1 MSMFGNFFRW
11 LSGSFVCVKCG
22 RGVRLFTFGYGATV
36 CPDCYRGEQ
45 PFVFFDDRFW
55 MNRFLMR
62 FVGQSGHRL
71 ESLYEDSVL
80 DHPIYGK
87 PEIEVVG

>member
-1 MSMFGNFFRW
+1 MSTFSNFSRW

-55 MNRFLMR
+55 MNRVLLR
-62 FVGQSGHRL
+62 FAGQSGCRL

-80 DHPIYGK
+80 DYLTHGE
-87 PEIEVVG
+87 PEIEVLG

>member
-1 MSMFGNFFRW
+1 M
-11 LSGSFVCVKCG
+11 KCG

-62 FVGQSGHRL
+62 FVGQSGGQL
-71 ESLYEDSVL
+71 ESLDEVSVQ
-80 DHPIYGK
+80 DYPTHGE
-87 PEIEVVG
+87 PEIEVLG